1 MLALGNKAALFIQ
14 HLLLLLCFGIAPA
27 FVFVH
32 LLLACC
38 FVGFYCYCYFFASCS
53 THHTPLIRPFAVLPV
68 MKLSIHDLDKLTAK
82 DLQGERWIEPLPGE
96 IWTQEHFDKLK
107 ELANARGLDSGVDAK
122 ELEEKLKN
130 LLSGSDIRHSS
141 TSPESGP
148 SSPDSQIEAI
158 RAERRADN
166 LRDYG
171 FLIERGGRPAFPL
184 EVAQA
189 NTNHFGEHEVMI
201 EYWGQSYLGQRN
213 RWVAFLNHQKRS
225 RRTMEIF
232 TEYQQTVYDYR
243 EKEGIEGS
251 IHLNFDEKK
260 QSKIDTWKEYHY
272 HQHKVLPRK
281 REKAEAGRKRRQQ
294 NIIDWEAGKRD
305 PSIPEDMGW
314 IHHVRTLD
322 ESQLDKYLSWIRWIE
337 AELRQIEQECT
348 EPTNKGI
355 GDASRLTGEEDER
368 RESTSLRSSHAETA
382 PPSAEKPLRKSQRS
396 VGAIGVTGSP
406 RISSRRVVNPV
417 VAAKHPSHEYLR
429 ATSLAPPDQS
439 SKSIGQARRE
449 KIGSSSTRKI
459 RSRSLAETGSLRRS
473 QRIIDMES
481 KKAQQQ
487 ATLETAKLS
496 LIAPTQTESRTH
508 SKKKKSK
515 PGHPHSRPEGV
526 TKPQASRKGKLKLS
540 RTVKRDAIA
549 TALRDV
555 EQQATQKTSKAS
567 TTAPKADTRRERRT
581 QPRKSNSKPSS
592 QSRPQGIIK
601 SQARKKGN
609 GGRPPRAAK
618 INALAREV
626 VP

>member
-1 MLALGNKAALFIQ
+1 
-14 HLLLLLCFGIAPA
+14 
-27 FVFVH
+27 
-32 LLLACC
+32 
-38 FVGFYCYCYFFASCS
+38 
-53 THHTPLIRPFAVLPV
+53 

-82 DLQGERWIEPLPGE
+82 DLEGESWIEPLPGE

-107 ELANARGLDSGVDAK
+107 ALANARGLGSGVDAK

-130 LLSGSDIRHSS
+130 LLSSSDIRHSS
-141 TSPESGP
+141 SPSESGP

-158 RAERRADN
+158 RAERRANN

-171 FLIERGGRPAFPL
+171 YLTERGGRPAFPL

-189 NTNHFGEHEVMI
+189 NINHFGEHEDMI

-232 TEYQQTVYDYR
+232 TEYQQTVYNYR

-272 HQHKVLPRK
+272 HQHKVVPHK
-281 REKAEAGRKRRQQ
+281 REKAEAGRKRREQR
-294 NIIDWEAGKRD
+294 IIDWEAGKRD
-305 PSIPEDMGW
+305 PTIPEDMGW
-314 IHHVRTLD
+314 IHHVRTRD
-322 ESQLDKYLSWIRWIE
+322 ESQLDKYHTWIRWIE
-337 AELRQIEQECT
+337 AELRQIEQECA
-348 EPTNKGI
+348 EPANKGI
-355 GDASRLTGEEDER
+355 DNASHLTGKGDER
-368 RESTSLRSSHAETA
+368 MESSSLRSSHAETA
-382 PPSAEKPLRKSQRS
+382 PPSAEKLLRKSERS
-396 VGAIGVTGSP
+396 VGGLEKSPAAIGVIGSP
-406 RISSRRVVNPV
+406 LVSSRRVVNPD
-417 VAAKHPSHEYLR
+417 VAAKHPSQEDLR
-429 ATSLAPPDQS
+429 TTSLAPPDHS
-439 SKSIGQARRE
+439 SKSLGQTGRE

-487 ATLETAKLS
+487 ATLETAKLG
-496 LIAPTQTESRTH
+496 LMAPTQTESSTQ

-515 PGHPHSRPEGV
+515 PAHPHSRPEGV

-540 RTVKRDAIA
+540 RTVKHDAIA

-567 TTAPKADTRRERRT
+567 ATAPKADTRREPRT
-581 QPRKSNSKPSS
+581 QPRKSDSKPPS

-601 SQARKKGN
+601 SQARRKGK

-626 VP
+626 VL

>member
-1 MLALGNKAALFIQ
+1 
-14 HLLLLLCFGIAPA
+14 
-27 FVFVH
+27 
-32 LLLACC
+32 
-38 FVGFYCYCYFFASCS
+38 
-53 THHTPLIRPFAVLPV
+53 
-68 MKLSIHDLDKLTAK
+68 MKLLTTKSHADIAGK
-82 DLQGERWIEPLPGE
+82 A
-96 IWTQEHFDKLK
+96 
-107 ELANARGLDSGVDAK
+107 LANARGLGSGVDAK

-130 LLSGSDIRHSS
+130 LLSSSDIRHSS
-141 TSPESGP
+141 SPSESGP

-171 FLIERGGRPAFPL
+171 YLTERGGRPAFPL

-189 NTNHFGEHEVMI
+189 NININHFGEHEVMI

-272 HQHKVLPRK
+272 HQHKVVPHK
-281 REKAEAGRKRRQQ
+281 REKAEAGRKRREQR
-294 NIIDWEAGKRD
+294 IIDWEAGKRD
-305 PSIPEDMGW
+305 PTIPEDMGW
-314 IHHVRTLD
+314 IHHVPTLD
-322 ESQLDKYLSWIRWIE
+322 ESRLDKYMSWIRWIE
-337 AELRQIEQECT
+337 AELRQIEQECA
-348 EPTNKGI
+348 EPANNGI
-355 GDASRLTGEEDER
+355 DNASHLTGKGDER
-368 RESTSLRSSHAETA
+368 MESSSLRSSHAETA
-382 PPSAEKPLRKSQRS
+382 PPSAEKFLRKSERS
-396 VGAIGVTGSP
+396 VGGLEKSPAAIGVIGSP
-406 RISSRRVVNPV
+406 LVSSRRVVNPD
-417 VAAKHPSHEYLR
+417 VAAKHPSQEDLR
-429 ATSLAPPDQS
+429 TTSLAPPDQS
-439 SKSIGQARRE
+439 GKSIGQARE

-487 ATLETAKLS
+487 VTLETTKLG
-496 LIAPTQTESRTH
+496 LMAPTQTESRTQ

-515 PGHPHSRPEGV
+515 PAHPHSRPEGV

-540 RTVKRDAIA
+540 RTVKHDAIA

-581 QPRKSNSKPSS
+581 QPKKSNSKPSS

-601 SQARKKGN
+601 SQARSKGK
-609 GGRPPRAAK
+609 GRRPPRAAK

-626 VP
+626 VL